1 MHHPY
6 CILWNIVSFFLNTVT
21 MNSII
26 FVTASMLFR
35 EYMYG
40 IYTVLMRKQKER
52 EREREREHFY
62 NMCRANS
69 ALACNA
75 S

>member
-40 IYTVLMRKQKER
+40 IYTEKAER
-52 EREREREHFY
+52 ERERESTFIICVEQIQP
-62 NMCRANS
+62 
-69 ALACNA
+69 
-75 S
+75 